1 MRDEGKVFMQ
11 YVLSSKLLRSA
22 SLTSEERRSELA
34 AAVKAMREDAGLFLS
49 GFDGIVWTTLG

>member
-34 AAVKAMREDAGLFLS
+34 AAVKAMREDAVASFSPELTELS
-49 GFDGIVWTTLG
+49 GRR